1 MILSWINKLDKKV
14 IFRVSFWCYEN
25 MGIFLENPLISCPI
39 NMSPEIFLQHLCHF
53 SVGIFNHMV
62 ASCVLRPEG
71 SVIMPKSLQ
80 LGGTQRSLYLENI
93 QNLSTHACK
102 QGVTYWKSFFTT
114 GCFLFEINAAIPVRF
129 LSLFHLI
136 PIV

>member
-1 MILSWINKLDKKV
+1 MLVYFINHIEHLINHKHFDSVLNEQIRQKGNFSGIIL
-14 IFRVSFWCYEN
+14 CYEN

-53 SVGIFNHMV
+53 SVGILNHMV

-71 SVIMPKSLQ
+71 SVIMTKSLQ
-80 LGGTQRSLYLENI
+80 LGETQRSLYLENI

-102 QGVTYWKSFFTT
+102 QVVTY
-114 GCFLFEINAAIPVRF
+114 
-129 LSLFHLI
+129 
-136 PIV
+136 